1 MLVLLKNVSMFHQHK
16 EIEIG
21 NEICCST
28 CGQVLGTVQESLIVS
43 SKSHSNFNAPGLEQ
57 LMLGTSFNKIGFWQ
71 SPENKDLKN
80 KERVGLKLL
89 EICREFH
96 ISDDIAYE
104 TMRKMLKENRGF
116 YSSHKQIKML
126 CNVLKNSENVKYILS
141 IGNIV
146 EKYDKITGI

>member
-1 MLVLLKNVSMFHQHK
+1 MFHQHMP
-16 EIEIG
+16 IRIG
-21 NEICCST
+21 DEVCCST
-28 CGQVLGTVQESLIVS
+28 CGQVLEHVREELIQESRAKTTFS
-43 SKSHSNFNAPGLEQ
+43 APGLESM
-57 LMLGTSFNKIGFWQ
+57 MLGTSFNKIGFWQ
-71 SPENKDLKN
+71 SPDNKDLKN

-141 IGNIV
+141 ISRIV